1 MPPSTAPESSIR
13 CWVSDT
19 PMKIAVLQM
28 NAGFDPAENAAV
40 LTDAVARAKA
50 GGADILF
57 TPEMSN
63 MLDRNRARAAGNIL
77 HENDDGALAAVR
89 TAAAEAGLWVHL
101 GSLAVRGDG
110 ASDKWRNRAFV
121 IAPDGSIAARYDK
134 IHLFDVDLASGES
147 WRESSVYAG
156 GEQAVAV
163 QLPGAVLGLSIC
175 YDIRFP
181 AVYAALSRAG
191 ADIVAVPAAFTVPTG
206 EAHWQVLLRARAI
219 ESACFVVA
227 AAQTGSHADGRTTY
241 GHSLV
246 VDPWGDVLLDMG
258 DAPGLAFVDLP
269 MGRIAEVRARV
280 PVIAN
285 RRPVRDAV
293 LGGEV
298 AT

>member
-1 MPPSTAPESSIR
+1 
-13 CWVSDT
+13 
-19 PMKIAVLQM
+19 MKIAVLQM
-28 NAGFDPAENAAV
+28 TAGIDPAANAAV
-40 LTDAVARAKA
+40 LTDAAAEAKA

-63 MLDRNRARAAGNIL
+63 MLDRNRARAADMIR
-77 HENDDGALAAVR
+77 HETDDSVLAAVR
-89 TAAAEAGLWVHL
+89 SAAAAAGLWVHL
-101 GSLAVRGDG
+101 GSLAVCGEGPD
-110 ASDKWRNRAFV
+110 DKWRNRAFV
-121 IAPDGSIAARYDK
+121 IAPDGNIAARYDK

-156 GEQAVAV
+156 GDQAVAV

-206 EAHWQVLLRARAI
+206 AAHWHVLLRARAI

-227 AAQTGSHADGRTTY
+227 AAQTGTHADGRSTY

-258 DAPGLAFVDLP
+258 DAPGLAFANLP
-269 MGRIAEVRARV
+269 LERIAEVRARV

-285 RRPVRDAV
+285 RRRVN
-293 LGGEV
+293 EV
-298 AT
+298 AS

>member
-1 MPPSTAPESSIR
+1 
-13 CWVSDT
+13 
-19 PMKIAVLQM
+19 MKIALLQM
-28 NAGFDPAENAAV
+28 TAGVDAAANAATIV
-40 LTDAVARAKA
+40 DAVREARA

-63 MLDRNRARAAGNIL
+63 MLDRNRARASATIRP
-77 HENDDGALAAVR
+77 EADDQVLAAVR
-89 TAAAEAGLWVHL
+89 EAAIANGIWVHL
-101 GSLAVRGDG
+101 GSLAVQGDT
-110 ASDKWRNRAFV
+110 STDKWRNRAFV

-134 IHLFDVDLASGES
+134 IHLFDVDLPTGES
-147 WRESSVYAG
+147 WRESSVYQG

-163 QLPGAVLGLSIC
+163 RVGEAVLGLSIC

-206 EAHWQVLLRARAI
+206 QAHWHILLRARAI

-227 AAQTGSHADGRTTY
+227 AAQTGTHEDGRSTY

-246 VDPWGDVLLDMG
+246 IDPWGEVLLDMG
-258 DAPGLAFVDLP
+258 EAPGLGFADLSLD
-269 MGRIAEVRARV
+269 RIADVRSRV

-285 RRPVRDAV
+285 RRPVA
-293 LGGEV
+293 E
-298 AT
+298 AKQP

>member
-1 MPPSTAPESSIR
+1 
-13 CWVSDT
+13 
-19 PMKIAVLQM
+19 MKIAILQM
-28 NAGFDPAENAAV
+28 TAGFDPAANAAV
-40 LTDAVARAKA
+40 LTDAVAQAKA
-50 GGADILF
+50 GGAEMLF

-63 MLDRNRARAAGNIL
+63 MLDRNRVRAEQTIR
-77 HENDDGALAAVR
+77 HEAEDPVLAAVR
-89 TAAAEAGLWVHL
+89 KAAADVGLWVHL
-101 GSLAVRGDG
+101 GSLAVRGEG
-110 ASDKWRNRAFV
+110 RADKWRNRAIV

-147 WRESSVYAG
+147 WRESSVYQG

-163 QLPGAVLGLSIC
+163 RLPHAVLGLSIC

-206 EAHWQVLLRARAI
+206 EAHWHVLLRARAI

-227 AAQTGSHADGRTTY
+227 AAQTGTHADGRSTY

-258 DAPGLAFVDLP
+258 DAPGLGFVDLP
-269 MGRIAEVRARV
+269 IERIAEVRSRV

-285 RRPVRDAV
+285 RRPV
-293 LGGEV
+293 GEAIV
-298 AT
+298 A